1 MEILQ
6 KLWNPFASRIM
17 GRILGKNP
25 NPIKVPYHRIVMSD
39 GKLGGYMDRIPKK
52 RELLEKV
59 GISFINWATV
69 CDFKK
74 MLGLVFIITR

>member
-1 MEILQ
+1 
-6 KLWNPFASRIM
+6 M

-39 GKLGGYMDRIPKK
+39 GKLGGYMDGIPKK

-59 GISFINWATV
+59 GISFIN
-69 CDFKK
+69 
-74 MLGLVFIITR
+74 